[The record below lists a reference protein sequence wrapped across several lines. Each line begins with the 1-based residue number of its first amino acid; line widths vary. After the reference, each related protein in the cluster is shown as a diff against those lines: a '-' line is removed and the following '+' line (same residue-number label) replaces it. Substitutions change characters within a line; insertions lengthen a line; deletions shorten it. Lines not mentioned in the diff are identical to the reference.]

1 VAAYLTQGRGSDD
14 DRNRI
19 LADVGRAV
27 ADEITS
33 TK

>member
-1 VAAYLTQGRGSDD
+1 VAAYLTQGPGSDD
-14 DRNRI
+14 DRDRL

-27 ADEITS
+27 ATEITS